1 MRFRTKS
8 LNVIKKINKYLLV
21 LKGYKSSNALNFSTI
36 YHYYKIENTNKYFI
50 Y

>member
-1 MRFRTKS
+1 MRFRTYKFKCDS
-8 LNVIKKINKYLLV
+8 KINKYILV

-36 YHYYKIENTNKYFI
+36 YHEYKLDNTNKYFI